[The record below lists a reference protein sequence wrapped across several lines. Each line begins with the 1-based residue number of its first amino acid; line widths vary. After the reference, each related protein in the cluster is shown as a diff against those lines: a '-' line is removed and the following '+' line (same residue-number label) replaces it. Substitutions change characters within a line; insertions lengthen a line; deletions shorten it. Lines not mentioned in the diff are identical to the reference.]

1 MSSRNADEPA
11 EATMSIKH
19 CATPDHRCCAAVRF
33 TFVLLGIVS
42 AVAALAQDSNVL
54 YTVADIENRLLRTP
68 VEVLDIEQARP
79 SIENDRSARV
89 LLTGAAGE
97 EPIQVKWKPVHP
109 GARGFNNEPRYEL
122 AAYRLQ
128 SLFLDEAEY
137 VVPPTV
143 LRSKTHAEYQALMP
157 AAEPTLRGTSSVL
170 FLLSYWVQNVTT
182 RDPFRPDRFESDPAY
197 ARHWAN
203 LNILTHLID
212 HKDGN
217 VGNLLISTDPENP
230 RVFAVDNDVAFA
242 SAASDRGAP
251 WARLQVDRLPGRTV
265 ERLRGLTEQDL
276 KDTLGVVAEFV
287 IVDGHLWPSAPGGNL
302 HPRQGV
308 RIGDGHVQL
317 GLTEREIRD
326 VARRLQAL
334 LRRIDRG
341 RIELF

>member
-1 MSSRNADEPA
+1 
-11 EATMSIKH
+11 MSIKH
-19 CATPDHRCCAAVRF
+19 CATPDHRCRTAVRI
-33 TFVLLGIVS
+33 TLVLLGILS
-42 AVAALAQDSNVL
+42 AVVALAQDSNVL

-68 VEVLDIEQARP
+68 VEVLDLEQARP
-79 SIENDRSARV
+79 LIENDRTARV
-89 LLTGAAGE
+89 LLAGAVGE
-97 EPIQVKWKPVHP
+97 EPIPVKWKPVHP
-109 GARGFNNEPRYEL
+109 GAQGFNNEPRYEL

-128 SLFLDEAEY
+128 SLFLDEEEY

-143 LRSKTHAEYQALMP
+143 LRSKTLAEYQTLMP

-170 FLLSYWVQNVTT
+170 FLLAYWLQNVTN
-182 RDPFRPDRFESDPAY
+182 RDPFQAERFESDPAY
-197 ARHWAN
+197 AHHWAN

-217 VGNLLISTDPENP
+217 VGNLLISTDPGNP

-251 WARLQVDRLPGRTV
+251 WRRLHVDRLPARTV

-287 IVDGHLWPSAPGGNL
+287 IVDGHLRPSAPGGNL
-302 HPRQGV
+302 NPRQGV
-308 RIGDGHVQL
+308 RIRDGLVQL

-326 VARRLQAL
+326 IDRRLQAL
-334 LRRIDRG
+334 LRRIERG
-341 RIELF
+341 RIVLF